1 MENRL
6 VNGLV
11 IYLTVT
17 VAGTIGARPAAHSS
31 DLRPCAREDR
41 DARRRREHGLRNLRT
56 RERAT
61 DLAERNG
68 ALDPPPDDPATFVVK
83 LQPESEAVRYGVRSV
98 C

>member
-11 IYLTVT
+11 IYLIMNCCGHPRCAATT
-17 VAGTIGARPAAHSS
+17 YPAAHSS

-61 DLAERNG
+61 DLARWFRSCGGTERSHE
-68 ALDPPPDDPATFVVK
+68 PAT
-83 LQPESEAVRYGVRSV
+83 R
-98 C
+98 